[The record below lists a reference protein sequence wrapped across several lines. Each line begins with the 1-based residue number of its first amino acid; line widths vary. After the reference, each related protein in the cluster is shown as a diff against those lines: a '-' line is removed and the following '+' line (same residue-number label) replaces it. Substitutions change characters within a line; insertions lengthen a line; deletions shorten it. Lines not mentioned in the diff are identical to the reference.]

1 MSDERTQTIELID
14 QINAKQAE
22 LQAELA
28 DVARKHNKS
37 AARRARKITLELD
50 TLHKRFRKVSTHI

>member
-28 DVARKHNKS
+28 DVTRKHNKS

-50 TLHKRFRKVSTHI
+50 ALHKQFRKVSTHI